1 MVDPVIP
8 MIAGLLL
15 DICGAY
21 LVVVPVF
28 KKYTNLRLDNPSFRT
43 LEYLIRDYSHSRNT
57 NDGQVTQNIIESL
70 EEISKD
76 SKDMKKKFDE
86 LIHQHPKDKLNAK
99 YGLVFLTCGFLLQ
112 MLANTLKV

>member
-28 KKYTNLRLDNPSFRT
+28 KKYTNLRLDKPSFQT
-43 LEYLIRDYSHSRNT
+43 LEYLIRDYPHSRNT
-57 NDGQVTQNIIESL
+57 NDDQVTQDIIESL
-70 EEISKD
+70 EEISEDNKN
-76 SKDMKKKFDE
+76 MQEKFKE
-86 LIHQHPKDKLNAK
+86 LILQHPKDKLNAK

-112 MLANTLKV
+112 LLANILEV